1 MKTGKT
7 GMKKYDA
14 DLALDV
20 NGIRL
25 HYAAAGEGRP
35 VVLIHGNAE
44 DHNLFGT
51 EIGQLVKAG
60 YRVYAPDSRGH
71 GANAPLKEY
80 HYNDM
85 AEDIYE
91 FIRHLG
97 LERPAL
103 YGHSDGGII
112 ALLLELRHPGTLGI
126 MAISGTNLEP
136 RGIIPSFIEEYTA
149 INEKSPDPL
158 IKLMLTEPHI
168 DPVSLRR
175 IDIPV
180 LVTAGEHDLILKEET
195 DRIAENLP
203 KSRLVIV
210 EGADHGSY
218 IVNSEVM
225 GELLIRFLDEEWD
238 MCDQRTL

>member
-1 MKTGKT
+1 
-7 GMKKYDA
+7 MKKYDA

-44 DHNLFGT
+44 DHNLFST
-51 EIGQLVKAG
+51 EIGQLIKAG

-136 RGIIPSFIEEYTA
+136 GGIIPSFIEEYTA

-158 IKLMLTEPHI
+158 ITLMLTEPHI
-168 DPVSLRR
+168 DPVSLNR
-175 IDIPV
+175 IKIPV